1 MDSKVS
7 YGAQKMKAIKK
18 TFAVIFAI
26 LFVITAIAALIFFN
40 FDRNAFSIETYQKA
54 FVNADFYNKVPAI
67 MAEVM
72 ASTTTNQEKLPIVM
86 RGMSTPAWEAFFRS
100 LLPQDVLK
108 SMSDEAL
115 NSVFTYLNMQT
126 NSAELS
132 LTSIKTS
139 MVSDIGVQAVLSLLK
154 TQPECTLQ
162 QIGQITIDLFS
173 NSQIQFCNP
182 PEKLIPL
189 LTPIIQGQM
198 QMTALALPDQ
208 FTIISAPTANDPR
221 PKLQNARMLMRLSP
235 IVPLI
240 FLFLMTI
247 LAVNSLKNW
256 LKWWGFPFII
266 TGGLASLMSL
276 SGAPAT
282 GAIFQKILVTG
293 MPAFLPTVMLDYSGN
308 LASAMA
314 QALLS
319 PVLFQGLIISAI
331 GLVMV
336 AGAYFVKANK

>member
-1 MDSKVS
+1 MEAV
-7 YGAQKMKAIKK
+7 KK
-18 TFAVIFAI
+18 TFAVICAI

-40 FDRNAFSIETYQKA
+40 FDRNAFSAETYKTA

-86 RGMSTPAWEAFFRS
+86 RGMSTQAWDAFFRS
-100 LLPQDVLK
+100 LLPKDVLK

-115 NSVFTYLNMQT
+115 NSVFAYLNMQT
-126 NSAELS
+126 NSAQLS
-132 LTSIKTS
+132 LTPLKTS
-139 MVSDIGVQAVLSLLK
+139 LVSDVGVQAVLSLLR
-154 TQPECTLQ
+154 TQPECTLE

-182 PEKLIPL
+182 PEQLIPL

-198 QMTALALPDQ
+198 QMTALAIPDQ

-235 IVPLI
+235 ILPLI
-240 FLFLMTI
+240 FLFIMTI
-247 LAVNSLKNW
+247 LVVNSLKSW
-256 LKWWGFPFII
+256 LNWWGIPFII
-266 TGGLASLMSL
+266 TGGVASLMSL
-276 SGAPAT
+276 SGALVT

-293 MPAFLPTVMLDYSGN
+293 MPTFLPAVMMDYAGN
-308 LASAMA
+308 LASAMV

-319 PVLFQGLIISAI
+319 PILLQGLILAVI

-336 AGAYFVKANK
+336 TGAYFIKTNK

>member
-208 FTIISAPTANDPR
+208 FTIISA
-221 PKLQNARMLMRLSP
+221 
-235 IVPLI
+235 
-240 FLFLMTI
+240 I
-247 LAVNSLKNW
+247 LAVNSLKSW

-293 MPAFLPTVMLDYSGN
+293 MPAFLPTVMLDYAGN
-308 LASAMA
+308 LASAMV

-319 PVLFQGLIISAI
+319 PVLFQGLIIAVI

>member
-1 MDSKVS
+1 ME
-7 YGAQKMKAIKK
+7 AIKK

-26 LFVITAIAALIFFN
+26 LFVITAIAALILFN

-67 MAEVM
+67 MAELM
-72 ASTTTNQEKLPIVM
+72 ASTTTNQEKLPVVM
-86 RGMSTPAWEAFFRS
+86 RGMSTKAWEAFFRS

-139 MVSDIGVQAVLSLLK
+139 LVSDVGVQAVLSLLK

-162 QIGQITIDLFS
+162 QIGQITIDLLS

-182 PEKLIPL
+182 PDQLIPL

-198 QMTALALPDQ
+198 QMTVLALPNQ
-208 FTIISAPTANDPR
+208 FTIIRAPTANDPR
-221 PKLQNARMLMRLSP
+221 PKLQRARMLMRLSP

-240 FLFLMTI
+240 FLFIMTI
-247 LAVNSLKNW
+247 LAVNSLKSW
-256 LKWWGFPFII
+256 LNWWGIPLII
-266 TGGLASLMSL
+266 TGGIASLMSL
-276 SGAPAT
+276 SGAPAI
-282 GAIFQKILVTG
+282 GAILQKILVTG
-293 MPAFLPTVMLDYSGN
+293 MPAFLPKVMLDYAGN
-308 LASAMA
+308 LASAMV
-314 QALLS
+314 QALLN
-319 PVLFQGLIISAI
+319 PVLLQGLIIAVI
-331 GLVMV
+331 GLVM
-336 AGAYFVKANK
+336 AAAAYFNKVKK